1 MWLLSAHLQK
11 NLPATELMS
20 FRRMALAEG
29 ISRQPSINCV
39 GWLLMATLMQVYNEK
54 NLAEQG
60 KKIQH
65 VQFEEKRST
74 KNCNGDTSNAQ
85 GDKTFREKPDRIR
98 ER

>member
-1 MWLLSAHLQK
+1 
-11 NLPATELMS
+11 
-20 FRRMALAEG
+20 MALAEG

-39 GWLLMATLMQVYNEK
+39 GWLLMATLM
-54 NLAEQG
+54 QG